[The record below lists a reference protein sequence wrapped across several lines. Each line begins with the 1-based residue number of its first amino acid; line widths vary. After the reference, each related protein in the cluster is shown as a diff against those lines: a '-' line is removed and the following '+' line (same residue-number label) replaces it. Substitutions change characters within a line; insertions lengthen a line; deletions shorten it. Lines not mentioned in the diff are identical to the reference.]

1 MRKQRGSTACP
12 IVYSLDIWGD
22 PWSLVI
28 LRDVLIDNKRHYREF
43 LGSPERIA
51 TNVLSSRL
59 QSLVKAGL
67 LTKTEGPNR
76 AQISYRP
83 TRKALDLL
91 PAILAIMHWGSST
104 TRTPTSASR
113 RCGNLR
119 KTTTNC
125 GYVCWRSSA
134 TSPTEYRHSVLAGQ
148 QEH

>member
-91 PAILAIMHWGSST
+91 PAILAIMHWGVKYNPNTDISIPPL
-104 TRTPTSASR
+104 RELEENEV
-113 RCGNLR
+113 NLR
-119 KTTTNC
+119 
-125 GYVCWRSSA
+125 VRL
-134 TSPTEYRHSVLAGQ
+134 LAQ
-148 QEH
+148 FRNIAD

>member
-91 PAILAIMHWGSST
+91 PAILAIMHWGVKYNPNTDISIPPL
-104 TRTPTSASR
+104 RELEENDDIVSAAFGKEKKR
-113 RCGNLR
+113 RR
-119 KTTTNC
+119 EMAASFQAAQP
-125 GYVCWRSSA
+125 W
-134 TSPTEYRHSVLAGQ
+134 
-148 QEH
+148 

>member
-91 PAILAIMHWGSST
+91 PAILAIMHWGVKYNPNTDISI
-104 TRTPTSASR
+104 PP
-113 RCGNLR
+113 LR
-119 KTTTNC
+119 ELEENDDKLR
-125 GYVCWRSSA
+125 VRL
-134 TSPTEYRHSVLAGQ
+134 LAQ
-148 QEH
+148 FRDIAD

>member
-91 PAILAIMHWGSST
+91 PAILAIMHWGVKYNPNTDISIPPLRDLEENDDELR
-104 TRTPTSASR
+104 TR
-113 RCGNLR
+113 L
-119 KTTTNC
+119 
-125 GYVCWRSSA
+125 
-134 TSPTEYRHSVLAGQ
+134 LAQ
-148 QEH
+148 FHDITD